1 MKHMWREKKVHQFHP
16 PCVRHHSGPLQEST
30 GRRSSKSLDPEP
42 SRPTFISAHMW
53 ARGALEVIREPPPQD
68 SIRMKKIHIRWC
80 FHYRA
85 WCLSFL
91 ISSLHL
97 ILIFMRWVESKVY
110 SWGNCN
116 TDNVSRVTGAVH
128 GGLGIQTRT
137 PVIPSHETKNSD

>member
-1 MKHMWREKKVHQFHP
+1 MWREKKVHQFHP

-68 SIRMKKIHIRWC
+68 SIRMKEIHIHWC

-97 ILIFMRWVESKVY
+97 ILILRGGWSPRFTVGETATQIMYLGSQGQYVEV
-110 SWGNCN
+110 WGFKL
-116 TDNVSRVTGAVH
+116 
-128 GGLGIQTRT
+128 GLQ
-137 PVIPSHETKNSD
+137 